1 MNPATKS
8 IIAKEWLAFIGC
20 FLIGSTAFPLML
32 MAYFINAPDTV
43 GGKYGDFIEDLFA
56 KHDMEALAFAL
67 IPYFLYQFI
76 RSIVWA
82 IKTNK
87 AKSETTSNRWNTVP
101 HEEAKQHKL
110 YGVGGWLYV
119 LLLQMGLG
127 VLAAISNW
135 VTFKQQYAE
144 MPPAQQAINDVVLA
158 FNNVQVVLS
167 VILGLMIALTMISEW
182 SRFRLL
188 TSAILAIGFPL
199 ALLIAAAMDVPTTG
213 QLAEHGFPPYAV
225 MCLIWLPYL
234 HFSKRVRVTF
244 DHSVKQ
250 H

>member
-1 MNPATKS
+1 MNPETKS

-20 FLIGSTAFPLML
+20 FVIGSTVFPLML

-43 GGKYGDFIEDLFA
+43 GGKYGNFIEALFDKRDIDA
-56 KHDMEALAFAL
+56 WAFAL

-76 RSIVWA
+76 RSIAWA
-82 IKTNK
+82 IKTIR
-87 AKSETTSNRWNTVP
+87 ARSETTSNRWKIVSY
-101 HEEAKQHKL
+101 EEAKQHKL

-127 VLAAISNW
+127 VLAAIGNW
-135 VTFKQQYAE
+135 VAFKHQYAE
-144 MPPAQQAINDVVLA
+144 MPPAEQALNDVVLA
-158 FNNVQVVLS
+158 FNNLQVVLN
-167 VILGLMIALTMISEW
+167 VILGLMIVLTMMAEW
-182 SRFRLL
+182 SRFRFV
-188 TSAILAIGFPL
+188 TSIALATSFPL
-199 ALLIAAAMDVPTTG
+199 ALLIAAVMGVPTIG
-213 QLAEHGFPPYAV
+213 QFAEHGLPPYAA

-244 DHSVKQ
+244 DRSVKQ